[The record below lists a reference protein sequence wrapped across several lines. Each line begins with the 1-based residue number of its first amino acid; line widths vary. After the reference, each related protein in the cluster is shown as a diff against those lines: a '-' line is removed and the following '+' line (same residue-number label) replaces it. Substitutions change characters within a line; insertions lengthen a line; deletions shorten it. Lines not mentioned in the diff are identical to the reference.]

1 LTDQKSPLETWT
13 HLARNHEDRAGITG
27 YVPLLLSA
35 AGALGVMPFAVMR
48 WLTKDWLIAT
58 IDTVIVLGFIF
69 LGTYVYR
76 TQRVRAAN
84 IAIALL
90 CISGAL
96 ATVYMRG
103 IPQVYWIYPGIM
115 ATFYLLKPREAIV
128 LTFIATAIL
137 LPQLIQNTDTFLT
150 STVVIT
156 ILVNSVFAYAFA
168 VINNRQQQRLLD
180 LATKDPLTGAGNR
193 RALEDKLAEVTA
205 SFRRSGLPASL
216 ILIDLDHFKKV
227 NDVHG
232 HAVGD
237 EILKRITEILNLRI
251 RVTDRL
257 YRIGGEEFVVVADEQ
272 NVESAARLAEQL
284 RTLVEVNELVPDSA
298 VTISLGIAELRS
310 DESHESW
317 LQRADEALYQ
327 AKRAGRNTVRPAIK
341 TNLIRA

>member
-1 LTDQKSPLETWT
+1 LTEQKSPLEAWT
-13 HLARNHEDRAGITG
+13 QLARNHEDRAGITG

-35 AGALGVMPFAVMR
+35 AGALGVTPFAVMR
-48 WLTKDWLIAT
+48 WLTRDWIVAI
-58 IDTVIVLGFIF
+58 IDTAIVAGFVF

-76 TQRVRAAN
+76 THNVRVAN

-90 CISGAL
+90 CIAGAL
-96 ATVYMRG
+96 ATVYLRG
-103 IPQVYWIYPGIM
+103 IPQIYWVYPAVM
-115 ATFYLLKPREAIV
+115 ATFYLLKPHEAIA
-128 LTFIATAIL
+128 LTLTVTAIL
-137 LPQLIQNTDTFLT
+137 LPELIRNTDTFLT

-156 ILVNSVFAYAFA
+156 ILVTSVFAFAFS

-193 RALEDKLAEVTA
+193 RALEEKLAEVTA
-205 SFRRSGLPASL
+205 SFRRSGHPTSL

-237 EILKRITEILNLRI
+237 DILKRITEILNLRI

-272 NVESAARLAEQL
+272 NIESAARLAEQL

-298 VTISLGIAELRS
+298 VTISLGIAELRA

-327 AKRAGRNTVRPAIK
+327 AKRGGRNTVRSA
-341 TNLIRA
+341 A